1 MLSDGFSQT
10 SNYLTDNRTCLSEA
24 SIRGM
29 QSTKDDL
36 KHYNY
41 QCHTVSFTKNFIK
54 KGHGAH
60 KLDLAGLEEKKIE
73 AERKKQEQ
81 EDKEK
86 IKNQN
91 EEYQAYESFGKEI
104 AESVKLELDLD
115 AQQQQ
120 SQSLP
125 HQVTTSRETSTIH
138 SEWSIENH
146 VQFGPDQSC
155 GRPFCKLKRKEHF
168 HCNVCNQAFSESERL
183 RPHIAKHSSGALSP
197 PMPKRE
203 PEDNNNE
210 ESSDFTSNSALTEA
224 LEIPLL
230 LQWSTRT
237 SQEQEE
243 TNRELPPNDTESV
256 RDEIYD
262 VIVSAIKIYE
272 KVMSGKGDI
281 LPFEHP
287 SPSNEISLS
296 LPPASLHPPI
306 FPPHSSAAAA
316 SFNAAMAA
324 AAVAGQQFALI
335 TSQGIPFI
343 QPSIPAI
350 YTSAGLMFAAP
361 PGMHPHPPSLTINGI
376 LDHHSS
382 VTSDNSNLNKR
393 SRSPQ
398 HAPITLDMSPEA
410 KKARVQNSM
419 RILKDEPVP
428 EGYVRFRFNED
439 CKYPHCGYREHQT
452 HFHCMRLD
460 CGYSFC
466 DKTRFVQ
473 HTARHERLDTLM
485 GGDFQQFRANVSCGR
500 QECVHTTTLGT
511 MQNKASHF
519 HCLKCEFVCTDTNK
533 VVAHRRQ
540 HQKLDS
546 IMAAGFEKFTPTQPC
561 NQDSCA
567 HSGKQTHYH
576 CLSCQYAV
584 LGLSQMSAHKYRH
597 MD

>member
-1 MLSDGFSQT
+1 MLSGKA
-10 SNYLTDNRTCLSEA
+10 LARARRGHIVVEA
-24 SIRGM
+24 
-29 QSTKDDL
+29 
-36 KHYNY
+36 
-41 QCHTVSFTKNFIK
+41 
-54 KGHGAH
+54 
-60 KLDLAGLEEKKIE
+60 
-73 AERKKQEQ
+73 
-81 EDKEK
+81 
-86 IKNQN
+86 
-91 EEYQAYESFGKEI
+91 
-104 AESVKLELDLD
+104 
-115 AQQQQ
+115 
-120 SQSLP
+120 
-125 HQVTTSRETSTIH
+125 
-138 SEWSIENH
+138 
-146 VQFGPDQSC
+146 
-155 GRPFCKLKRKEHF
+155 
-168 HCNVCNQAFSESERL
+168 
-183 RPHIAKHSSGALSP
+183 AL
-197 PMPKRE
+197 
-203 PEDNNNE
+203 NIL
-210 ESSDFTSNSALTEA
+210 ALTEA
-224 LEIPLL
+224 LEIPLP

-243 TNRELPPNDTESV
+243 TNRELPPNNTESV
-256 RDEIYD
+256 RDEITD

-382 VTSDNSNLNKR
+382 VTSDNSSLNKR

-398 HAPITLDMSPEA
+398 HTPITLDMSPEA

-500 QECVHTTTLGT
+500 QECVHTTTLGPLQIT
-511 MQNKASHF
+511 PETQPFGLGVQALQTYLVLADSRSPQLSTKMVPVPLHEKPPPVHPTEIRTSISPSSAVELN
-519 HCLKCEFVCTDTNK
+519 TTNALANYAIEAVLILEDLVHLFYK
-533 VVAHRRQ
+533 VAHGKVAR
-540 HQKLDS
+540 LLYP
-546 IMAAGFEKFTPTQPC
+546 AGA
-561 NQDSCA
+561 S
-567 HSGKQTHYH
+567 
-576 CLSCQYAV
+576 L
-584 LGLSQMSAHKYRH
+584 
-597 MD
+597 